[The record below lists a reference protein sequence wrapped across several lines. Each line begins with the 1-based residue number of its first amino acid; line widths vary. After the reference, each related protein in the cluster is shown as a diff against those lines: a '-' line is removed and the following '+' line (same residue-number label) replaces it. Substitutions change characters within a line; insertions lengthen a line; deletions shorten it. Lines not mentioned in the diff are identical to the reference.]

1 MATLKD
7 VLEHLVRHAE
17 GYYTPALRQEHLD
30 ALHVLDDPQVPEA
43 APDAGP
49 QVPEAAPDAGE
60 A

>member
-7 VLEHLVRHAE
+7 VLEHLIRHAE

-30 ALHVLDDPQVPEA
+30 ALHVLDQPEAEAAPEA
-43 APDAGP
+43 APA
-49 QVPEAAPDAGE
+49 AAPDAGE